1 MTLSRRQFTTSAV
14 ATSVAAALAPATS
27 AIALEPQK
35 LTVRTDFLPW
45 GMHAG
50 LHLAV
55 DNSWFKDAGLDVDV
69 SDGKGSTLTMQQ
81 VAAGDIEI
89 GWVQLGAMASA
100 RGKGLPITSIAGFVR
115 KADLGGLVPKESNVK
130 AVKDLEGK
138 KVVYTAASTWGS
150 LVDVFFEAGG
160 TSRDK
165 IDLVS
170 VDASALLSVYIN
182 KQADCTL
189 TTYPFAKP
197 VVDKQRPSKGLL
209 FSDLGLNFPSYGLVV
224 TEKTLASRQEALKRF
239 VPVLVRAW
247 EYIYDNH
254 IDEAVTAMMRQ
265 RAAEK
270 LDPDI
275 LKGQIVEYRP
285 FFTTD
290 RTKDRRY
297 GWQSDDDWKDTLAI
311 LERTKLVPTGTRTTD
326 YYTNTFVPS

>member
-1 MTLSRRQFTTSAV
+1 MTLSRRQFTTSTV
-14 ATSVAAALAPATS
+14 ATSLAATLTPAAR
-27 AIALEPQK
+27 AIALEPQN

-55 DNSWFKDAGLDVDV
+55 DNGWFKDAGLEVDV

-81 VAAGDIEI
+81 VAAGDVEV

-115 KADLGGLVPKESNVK
+115 KADLGGLVPKDSNIKTVR
-130 AVKDLEGK
+130 DLEGK
-138 KVVYTAASTWGS
+138 KVIYTAASTWGS

-197 VVDKQRPSKGLL
+197 VVDKQRPSNGLL

-224 TEKTLASRQEALKRF
+224 TEKTLASRQDALKRF
-239 VPVLVRAW
+239 VPVLVRTW

-254 IDEAVTAMMRQ
+254 IGEAVSAMMRQ

-270 LDPDI
+270 LDPEI

-285 FFTTD
+285 FFTTE
-290 RTKDRRY
+290 RTKDRHY
-297 GWQSDDDWKDTLAI
+297 GWQSDNDWKDTLAI
-311 LERTKLVPTGTRTTD
+311 LERTQLVPTGTKTAD